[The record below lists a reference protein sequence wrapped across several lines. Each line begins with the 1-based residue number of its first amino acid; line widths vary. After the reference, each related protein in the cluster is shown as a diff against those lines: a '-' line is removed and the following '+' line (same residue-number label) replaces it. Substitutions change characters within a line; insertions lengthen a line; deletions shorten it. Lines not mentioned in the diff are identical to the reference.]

1 MSTHSDHFMQI
12 PEFTNSPVHLSKSS
26 SQPHFNLQCTLD
38 LRHQCGEHHALI
50 IWNDQTSNV
59 ACTHSYQ
66 AFNWLPSALK
76 LRDPSGDLVT
86 VNVASSTALANKFF
100 DMLWAKIS
108 ATILKSHYEM
118 VQMVSTTFISHRVSL
133 THSDYKVRRQ
143 QEFKVILKSLLRL
156 YSYEKKGPTI
166 SKRTKNFLKNL
177 S

>member
-1 MSTHSDHFMQI
+1 
-12 PEFTNSPVHLSKSS
+12 
-26 SQPHFNLQCTLD
+26 
-38 LRHQCGEHHALI
+38 
-50 IWNDQTSNV
+50 
-59 ACTHSYQ
+59 
-66 AFNWLPSALK
+66 
-76 LRDPSGDLVT
+76 
-86 VNVASSTALANKFF
+86 
-100 DMLWAKIS
+100 
-108 ATILKSHYEM
+108 M